1 MKNPSI
7 KILLPVLLGL
17 MPFVSIAQE
26 ATVEQAEPLFY
37 PSLSNHMFLAA
48 AVIVALVA
56 MVVAYN
62 ALSLMVRVREL
73 EIYEKHGLE
82 EYLSRVK
89 ANEGSWWSRVSKM
102 LTGAVP
108 IEKEDDI
115 LMSHNYDGIREL
127 DNRLPPW
134 WLYGFYLTIVISIIY
149 IAVQHFSSAGKSST
163 EEYEIE
169 MAEAKASVE
178 AYLAKQA
185 DQVDE
190 TNVSLLT
197 DDAFLAEGENIFK
210 TQCAACHLDHGGGG
224 PGSVGP
230 NLTDE
235 YWLHGGGIKD
245 VFYTIKYGVPE
256 KGMISWKTQL
266 RPVQMHQVSSYIMTL
281 QGTNPPNA
289 KEPQGDL
296 YIPPPEEEITTDT
309 TSASE

>member
-7 KILLPVLLGL
+7 KIGLPILLGL
-17 MPFVSIAQE
+17 MPFIVTAQE
-26 ATVEQAEPLFY
+26 LPAAQPEPLFY
-37 PSLSNHMFLAA
+37 PSLGNYMFLSA
-48 AVIVALVA
+48 AVIVVLIA
-56 MVVAYN
+56 MIVAYN
-62 ALSLMVRVREL
+62 ALSLLVRIREL

-108 IEKEDDI
+108 IEKEGDI
-115 LMSHNYDGIREL
+115 LLSHNYDGIREL

-149 IAVQHFSSAGKSST
+149 IGVQHFSSAGKSST

-190 TNVSLLT
+190 TNVAMVME
-197 DDAFLAEGENIFK
+197 DAFLAEGENIFK

-230 NLTDE
+230 NLTDD
-235 YWLHGGGIKD
+235 YWIHGGSIKD
-245 VFYTIKYGVPE
+245 VFSTIKYGVPE

-266 RPVQMHQVSSYIMTL
+266 RPVQMHQVASYIMAL
-281 QGTNPPNA
+281 QGTDPPNA
-289 KEPQGDL
+289 KEPQGEL
-296 YIPPPEEEITTDT
+296 YIPREEPAIVDT
-309 TSASE
+309 TSTSE